1 MSDVPAIAVIGHTN
15 TGKTSLMR
23 TLTRQRN
30 FGKISAH
37 PATTRH
43 VEMAE
48 LAVAGRTILRL
59 YDTPG
64 LEDSSGLLAHIER
77 LKVGT
82 GQDWLETIQA
92 FTRDTGLHSGFD
104 QEAKALK
111 QILSSDVLLY
121 VVDARD
127 PVRTKHREEL
137 ELIGRCT
144 RPVLPVLNFLAAG
157 AANEA
162 AWRDQLA
169 RANMHAVVALDTIVY
184 READELA
191 LYAKIATMA
200 EWLAAP
206 LAELIAEL
214 KSARANTKRA
224 SAMVVAELIIDAAAA
239 RRSYPANDAD
249 TEATVAAA
257 LQDGLRARERA
268 AVDTMLRIHRF
279 SERDYAAAELPF
291 AHGQWQ
297 EDLFDPEVLE
307 RFTFDTTRAL
317 ATGATAGLVIDLMT
331 GGMTLGTAAAVGAS
345 VGFVIDSVRRYGGRL
360 VALARNVADIRVA
373 DATVQHLAARNAA
386 LAAALLGR
394 GHGAQTPIRGGA
406 PDPAGALARIDPLI
420 KQARRNPRWST
431 LSEDVS
437 ATPTSTERSLLA
449 QRIAQII
456 ETVTVEAYDAASSTM
471 SANR

>member
-1 MSDVPAIAVIGHTN
+1 MSEVAAIAVIGHTN

-23 TLTRQRN
+23 TLTRQRD
-30 FGKISAH
+30 FGEISAH

-48 LAVAGRTILRL
+48 LAVAGRIILRL

-77 LKVGT
+77 LKAGT
-82 GQDWLETIQA
+82 GQDWFETIQA
-92 FTRDTGLHSGFD
+92 FTGDPGLQQGFD

-111 QILSSDVLLY
+111 QILDSDVLLY

-127 PVRTKHREEL
+127 PVRAKHRDEL

-162 AWRDQLA
+162 TWRDQLA
-169 RANMHAVVALDTIVY
+169 RVNMHAVVALDTVVH

-191 LYAKIATMA
+191 LYAKIANMA

-206 LAELIAEL
+206 LAALIAEL
-214 KSARANTKRA
+214 KSARADLKRA
-224 SAMVVAELIIDAAAA
+224 TAMVVAELIIDAAAA

-249 TEATVAAA
+249 AEASVAAA
-257 LQDGLRARERA
+257 LRDAMRGRERE
-268 AVDTMLRIHRF
+268 AVDRLLRIHRF
-279 SERDYAAAELPF
+279 SERDYVAAELPF
-291 AHGQWQ
+291 AHGEWQ
-297 EDLFDPEVLE
+297 QDLFDPEVLE
-307 RFTFDTTRAL
+307 RFTFATTRAL

-331 GGMTLGTAAAVGAS
+331 GGMTLGAAAATGAS
-345 VGFVIDSVRRYGGRL
+345 IGFVVDSVRRYGGRL
-360 VALARNVADIRVA
+360 LALARNVAEIRVA

-394 GHGAQTPIRGGA
+394 GHGAQTPIRAATSDAG
-406 PDPAGALARIDPLI
+406 GALAGIDPLI
-420 KQARRNPRWST
+420 KEARRNPRWST
-431 LSEDVS
+431 LSEDVH
-437 ATPTSTERSLLA
+437 ATPTSAERSLHA
-449 QRIAQII
+449 QRIAQIL
-456 ETVTVEAYDAASSTM
+456 EPVMVEKYEAASPTM